1 LVSSASMI
9 FHPSPASETSALSRI
24 QLSRASA
31 FAKEFLQKG
40 PFFKAQFYDV
50 LLLGHESSP
59 CFKQQGCLIHEYDS
73 TSRKR
78 DTRGN
83 SRRRRARQ
91 PPQPRGVPGPVKKTG
106 ENRRARNRRQQ
117 ARPRLP
123 GLHIRPTRVEP
134 LQERLARA
142 LMNRGHE
149 MPRGVP
155 GPVEKRAKKGSRKP
169 GNMM

>member
-78 DTRGN
+78 DT
-83 SRRRRARQ
+83 SRERHL
-91 PPQPRGVPGPVKKTG
+91 PGVVDGK
-106 ENRRARNRRQQ
+106 E
-117 ARPRLP
+117 RPRCLCSP
-123 GLHIRPTRVEP
+123 TSRHQNLGYRRGLGRRYP
-134 LQERLARA
+134 
-142 LMNRGHE
+142 
-149 MPRGVP
+149 
-155 GPVEKRAKKGSRKP
+155 K
-169 GNMM
+169 